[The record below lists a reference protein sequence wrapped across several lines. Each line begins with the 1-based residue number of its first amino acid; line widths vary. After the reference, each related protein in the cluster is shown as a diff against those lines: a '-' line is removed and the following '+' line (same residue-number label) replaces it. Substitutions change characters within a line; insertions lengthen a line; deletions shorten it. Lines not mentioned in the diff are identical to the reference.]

1 MLWMMKTTAS
11 LLHYLLR
18 CVFVYHN
25 FFVTYNSYSFALLF
39 ITIIIIVI
47 LFLCPFILFLQVA
60 SVDECGSYVG
70 YGGAGDSEDEDDEDD
85 DEDRFSQASRN
96 GTLSHSLSGR
106 PAGWGVNGGPP
117 DADEETFSVE
127 GDKYASG
134 GSGCGSGGH
143 GVYSNGSAPGLMGG
157 FYGPNLRVMWDPDC
171 DGYDGASERGR
182 CETDG
187 VDDLGTD
194 GEGVEVGEEMEG
206 ENDQYS
212 IGSSGIDA
220 LGSGSIGGGADSDG
234 NYSNSTNTKR
244 SHALNGRASAGRS
257 IIVSLVLSHRYIGTL
272 THYLSPTLSAVNSLA
287 GTAGSGI
294 SVRRGSNNASSR
306 TSPAAAA
313 AASASTAGALADSTG
328 LPGGSGSG
336 GTPTGASRRGHKRHR
351 SKRHHPYRRETG
363 ASSKETEPRQFIDIG
378 P

>member
-1 MLWMMKTTAS
+1 M
-11 LLHYLLR
+11 
-18 CVFVYHN
+18 
-25 FFVTYNSYSFALLF
+25 
-39 ITIIIIVI
+39 
-47 LFLCPFILFLQVA
+47 
-60 SVDECGSYVG
+60 DECGSYIG

-117 DADEETFSVE
+117 DADEETFSLE

-143 GVYSNGSAPGLMGG
+143 RVYSSGSAPGMLGG

-212 IGSSGIDA
+212 TGSGSGIDA

-244 SHALNGRASAGRS
+244 SRALNGRASAGVSMADSSCPIIS
-257 IIVSLVLSHRYIGTL
+257 ICSNPCTNLYSIS
-272 THYLSPTLSAVNSLA
+272 YLAVNSLA
-287 GTAGSGI
+287 GSAGSGI
-294 SVRRGSNNASSR
+294 SVRRGSSNSNNIGSR
-306 TSPAAAA
+306 TSH
-313 AASASTAGALADSTG
+313 AASASASASASAAGALADSNS
-328 LPGGSGSG
+328 LPGGSGSV
-336 GTPTGASRRGHKRHR
+336 GTPTGTSRRSGYKRHR

-363 ASSKETEPRQFIDIG
+363 ASSKETEADNLLTLDRNNPYALLPSSSSTTRRSGDDLSINSAHLEPPLRQHRST
-378 P
+378 